1 MKTLCATAVV
11 LALGAADAA
20 RADEKAD
27 ARAVIERAIQATG
40 GAEKLAQQATKGL
53 TFKGKGKSY
62 VMGEADYTGEWA
74 IQPPDKV
81 RFQLDIEANA
91 MKITFVTVFDGKKG
105 WVKINDMTLEM
116 GEDDVAEAKEN
127 LYAGEVESLL
137 PLVKGK
143 GFELSPLGEAKVG
156 DETAVGVRVSHKG
169 HRDINLFF
177 DKKTGLLLKSERTIK
192 DTMMGGKERTQE
204 TVYSDYKEFDGRKQY
219 TKIVIKRDGEKYV
232 ESEMSDFERKDKIDD
247 AQFAKP

>member
-11 LALGAADAA
+11 LALAAAGAA

-27 ARAVIERAIQATG
+27 TRAVIERAIQALG
-40 GAEKLAQQATKGL
+40 GAEKLAQQAPKGL
-53 TFKGKGKSY
+53 TFKGKGKAY
-62 VMGEADYTGEWA
+62 AMGEADFTGEWA
-74 IQPPDKV
+74 VQPPDKI
-81 RFQLDIEANA
+81 RFQMDFEVNA
-91 MKITFVTVFDGKKG
+91 MKFTFVWVFDGKKG
-105 WVKINDMTLEM
+105 WIKINDMTMDL
-116 GEDDVAEAKEN
+116 GEDAVAEAKED

-137 PLVKGK
+137 PLVKDK

-169 HRDINLFF
+169 HRDVNLFF
-177 DKKTGLLLKSERTIK
+177 DKKTRLLLKTERTIK
-192 DTMMGGKERTQE
+192 DPQMGGKERTQE
-204 TVYSDYKEFDGRKQY
+204 TLHSDYKEFDGCKY
-219 TKIVIKRDGEKYV
+219 ATKIVIKRDGEKYV